1 MPDTSNEPHNQ
12 PDNSEIISG
21 DSENTP
27 NKDDNSSTSKL
38 ITIFIICYILFI
50 TIGFIIS
57 ILFRDFLLAFPICSL
72 FVAMLYVYIC
82 TKNIRDCTNRIDHFV
97 RYEHIL
103 CIFGIIQ
110 ILAIFSSFPCYL
122 FKPIDEVAG
131 LGKIMNTFNAC
142 GVMLET
148 TVYYIPLIPLN
159 IITSIIHIATSIKV
173 KAHLATVDIIPD
185 ENKKSIIKL
194 RTISQISILLITI
207 VPFVIFGLYVA

>member
-1 MPDTSNEPHNQ
+1 MTDTSNEPHNQ

-82 TKNIRDCTNRIDHFV
+82 TKNIRDCTNGIDHFI

-110 ILAIFSSFPCYL
+110 ILAIFHL
-122 FKPIDEVAG
+122 FHVIYS
-131 LGKIMNTFNAC
+131 N
-142 GVMLET
+142 
-148 TVYYIPLIPLN
+148 
-159 IITSIIHIATSIKV
+159 
-173 KAHLATVDIIPD
+173 
-185 ENKKSIIKL
+185 
-194 RTISQISILLITI
+194 LLMK
-207 VPFVIFGLYVA
+207 